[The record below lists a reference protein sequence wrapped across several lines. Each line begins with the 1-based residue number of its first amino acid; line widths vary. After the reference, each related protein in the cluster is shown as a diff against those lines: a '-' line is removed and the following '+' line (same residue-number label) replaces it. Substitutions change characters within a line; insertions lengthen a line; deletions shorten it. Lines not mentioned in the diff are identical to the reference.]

1 MVQILMEEELELIM
15 QPIKAILVVS
25 QGVSTRMIRGLIDLI
40 QVIEHRQILE
50 FLMAIGQMSTRVRLM
65 GGETSHLIQI
75 PLDGETSQLRRQP
88 AQDGEKLLV
97 LSAKGGLLV
106 DQNLLIVAP
115 VM

>member
-1 MVQILMEEELELIM
+1 
-15 QPIKAILVVS
+15 
-25 QGVSTRMIRGLIDLI
+25 
-40 QVIEHRQILE
+40 
-50 FLMAIGQMSTRVRLM
+50 M